1 MKFSDYVSR
10 IVEAVEEPTQT
21 QVSTD
26 ANTKGEIAVGIAE
39 SNNRWISKVM
49 SDNSVYLFYNEH
61 CLNMTQLKA
70 EMDMLYASKGFA
82 GSGYDKLTVEELT
95 NYRTVK
101 DIFVKLIAQSL
112 NHELSAKETAE
123 SLFDRE
129 IFYA

>member
-39 SNNRWISKVM
+39 SKNRWISKVM

-70 EMDMLYASKGFA
+70 EMDMLYSSKGFA
-82 GSGYDKLTVEELT
+82 GSGYDKLVVEELT

>member
-39 SNNRWISKVM
+39 SKNRWISKVM

-70 EMDMLYASKGFA
+70 EMDMLYSSKGFA

>member
-1 MKFSDYVSR
+1 MKLSDYVNR

-39 SNNRWISKVM
+39 SKNRWISKVM

-82 GSGYDKLTVEELT
+82 GSGYDKLVVEELT

-101 DIFVKLIAQSL
+101 DIFVKIIAQSL

>member
-1 MKFSDYVSR
+1 MKLSDYVNR
-10 IVEAVEEPTQT
+10 IVESVEEPTAI
-21 QVSTD
+21 QVSEQSD
-26 ANTKGEIAVGIAE
+26 HQAEIAVGIAE
-39 SNNRWISKVM
+39 SKNRWISKILP
-49 SDNSVYLFYNEH
+49 DNSVYLFYNEH

-82 GSGYDKLTVEELT
+82 GSGYDKLVVEELT

>member
-1 MKFSDYVSR
+1 MKFSDYVNR

>member
-39 SNNRWISKVM
+39 SKNRWISKVM

-61 CLNMTQLKA
+61 CLNMTKLKA

>member
-1 MKFSDYVSR
+1 MKFSDYVNR

-101 DIFVKLIAQSL
+101 DIFVKLISQSL

>member
-39 SNNRWISKVM
+39 SKNRWISKVM

>member
-1 MKFSDYVSR
+1 MKFSDYVNR

-39 SNNRWISKVM
+39 SKNRWISKVM

>member
-39 SNNRWISKVM
+39 SKNRWISKVM

-61 CLNMTQLKA
+61 YLNMTQLKA
-70 EMDMLYASKGFA
+70 EMDMLYSSKGFA

-112 NHELSAKETAE
+112 GPELNAKESAE

>member
-10 IVEAVEEPTQT
+10 IVETVEEPTQT

-39 SNNRWISKVM
+39 SKNRWISKVM

-61 CLNMTQLKA
+61 YLNMIQLKA

-112 NHELSAKETAE
+112 GPELNAKETAE